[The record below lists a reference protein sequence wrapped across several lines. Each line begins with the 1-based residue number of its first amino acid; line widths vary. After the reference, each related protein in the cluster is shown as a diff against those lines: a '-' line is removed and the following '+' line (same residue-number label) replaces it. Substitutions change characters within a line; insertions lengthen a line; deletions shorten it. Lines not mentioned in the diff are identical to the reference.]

1 MSRTGPLARKTRLE
15 AEEITTPKNPKVACQ
30 ILDVH
35 GERFV
40 LLRETP
46 DDVMDMADWESGADD
61 TPTLTPE
68 QEAERRARF
77 EAWERRARQNP
88 PKRAG

>member
-1 MSRTGPLARKTRLE
+1 M
-15 AEEITTPKNPKVACQ
+15 PKNPKVAGQ

-40 LLRETP
+40 LLGETL
-46 DDVMDMADWESGADD
+46 DDVLDVTNWEPVADN

-77 EAWERRARQNP
+77 EAWERWVRANS
-88 PKRAG
+88 PKRVG

>member
-1 MSRTGPLARKTRLE
+1 M
-15 AEEITTPKNPKVACQ
+15 IVPKNPKVAAQ

-40 LLRETP
+40 LLGETL
-46 DDVMDMADWESGADD
+46 DDVLDMNNWEKVADTCIE
-61 TPTLTPE
+61 LTPE

-77 EAWERRARQNP
+77 EAWERRVRENP

>member
-1 MSRTGPLARKTRLE
+1 M
-15 AEEITTPKNPKVACQ
+15 PKNPKVAGQ

-40 LLRETP
+40 LLGETL
-46 DDVMDMADWESGADD
+46 DDVLDVANWELVADN